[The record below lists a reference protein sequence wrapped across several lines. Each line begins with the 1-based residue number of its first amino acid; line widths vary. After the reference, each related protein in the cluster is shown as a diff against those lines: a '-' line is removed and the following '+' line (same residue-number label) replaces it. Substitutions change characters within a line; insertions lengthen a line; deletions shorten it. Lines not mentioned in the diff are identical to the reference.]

1 MRCASTR
8 NASHSAGPAGSKVN
22 SGGYD
27 RSSFTV
33 TSWGGGFRLTAYA
46 RPPGSSHPLHAVEV
60 LFGMNDSVLRREP
73 TATVG
78 TLMPRELERLRS
90 LSRLLDNAIAIPG
103 TRYRIGLDAIVGV
116 VPGIGDAIGA
126 VFSMYIIFQAAR
138 MGVPK
143 ATLAR
148 MLGNVGIDTLVG
160 EIPLLGDLFDVGF
173 KSNIRNLALIEQHVD
188 RPVAARAQSG
198 RLLLGLGI
206 GLIVLIV
213 AVVALGVVIGNFVVN
228 AIR

>member
-1 MRCASTR
+1 
-8 NASHSAGPAGSKVN
+8 
-22 SGGYD
+22 
-27 RSSFTV
+27 
-33 TSWGGGFRLTAYA
+33 
-46 RPPGSSHPLHAVEV
+46 
-60 LFGMNDSVLRREP
+60 MNDSVLRRQP
-73 TATVG
+73 AATVG
-78 TLMPRELERLRS
+78 TLMPRELERLKS
-90 LSRLLDNAIAIPG
+90 LSRLLDTAIAIPG
-103 TRYRIGLDAIVGV
+103 TRYRFGLDAIVGV

-126 VFSMYIIFQAAR
+126 IFSLYIIFQAAR

-188 RPVAARAQSG
+188 QPAAARAQSG

-206 GLIVLIV
+206 GLLVLLV
-213 AVVALGVVIGNFVVN
+213 AIVALGVVVGNFVLN